1 MLTSAQA
8 GDVRAMF
15 RTGRNYEIGIGTGR
29 DLFEARRWYRMAA
42 NAGDPDARERLNALG
57 AY

>member
-15 RTGRNYEIGIGTGR
+15 RTGRNYEVGIGIKR
-29 DLFEARRWYRMAA
+29 DPFEARRWYRLAA
-42 NAGDPDARERLNALG
+42 DAGDPDARERLDVAG
-57 AY
+57 GY